1 MLSRRTRELE
11 ELTIL
16 LEASEAR
23 LNCHRFWR
31 ADIGRDLFGY
41 WRADIGFGRIGGK
54 GRTLS
59 YGFATR
65 QEARAFVETALKRR
79 RGALRRCGVAY
90 SLILADAGPDGP
102 SDSDIRT
109 LISGTSRGA
118 AAGSAGVTAQARQ
131 DREPRR
137 SKSPGKPCNETSPL
151 LDRDTCRGF
160 GLP

>member
-1 MLSRRTRELE
+1 ME

-31 ADIGRDLFGY
+31 ADIGRDLFGD
-41 WRADIGFGRIGGK
+41 WRADIAFGRISGK

-65 QEARAFVETALKRR
+65 QEAKAFVETALKRR

-90 SLILADAGPDGP
+90 RLVLADTGPDGP
-102 SDSDIRT
+102 SDGDIRT
-109 LISGTSRGA
+109 LISGTSREA
-118 AAGSAGVTAQARQ
+118 AAGSARVSAQARQ
-131 DREPRR
+131 DRQPRH

-151 LDRDTCRGF
+151 LDRDTRRGF

>member
-31 ADIGRDLFGY
+31 ADIGRDLFGD
-41 WRADIGFGRIGGK
+41 WRADIAFGRIGGS
-54 GRTLS
+54 GRTFS
-59 YGFATR
+59 YGFGTR
-65 QEARAFVETALKRR
+65 QEAKAFVETALKRR

-90 SLILADAGPDGP
+90 SLVLADTGPDGP
-102 SDSDIRT
+102 SDGDIRT

-118 AAGSAGVTAQARQ
+118 AAGSAGVSARARQ
-131 DREPRR
+131 DRQPRHSR
-137 SKSPGKPCNETSPL
+137 SPGKTSHEASL
-151 LDRDTCRGF
+151 QLD
-160 GLP
+160 